1 MAVKL
6 LAGRYE
12 LIEKIGDGGMAVVY
26 KARDRLLNRFIA
38 IKILKPEFA
47 KDQNVI
53 DSFRRESQ
61 SAAALSHPNIVSI
74 YDVGREGN
82 IHFIVMELIEGET
95 LSNIIDEE
103 GPLEYH
109 TVINITK
116 QIASGLG
123 YAHQHG
129 IIHRDIKPHNILMT
143 RDGVA
148 KIADFGIAKAIT
160 ESAMAKQQTEEMVMG
175 SVHYFSPEQAR
186 GGYVDAK
193 SDIYSLGI
201 VMYEMLTGR
210 VPFDAE
216 TPVQVALMHIN
227 DEMTPPSYYVDT
239 IPPRLEGIIMKATNK
254 VQVNRYRDC
263 EEMIR
268 ELDKIEIVTKIV
280 GEKAVAPEGVRIREP
295 EEEEPEKKP
304 KQKKKKKKDDDDS
317 GKKKK
322 IIIIAAAAVVVIA
335 AILGVLLHGGKDI
348 EVPDLTGKTVEEAEE
363 ILDEAGLK
371 LAEGNEVYS
380 DEYEEGLI
388 VSQSPKAGME
398 VKKGK
403 TIKVNISK
411 GTGTVE
417 VPSVIGYTTSE
428 AKETLEAQGF
438 RLGSVKEEESSQT
451 PGTIISQDPNP
462 GTQAESGATVNVVI
476 AKEVEVKTVA
486 VPGLLGKSIDSAEKA
501 LNKVGLNLGNINYE
515 YNDDYP
521 EGQIIAQQYSSG
533 TEVNEGTSVDITV
546 SRGSK
551 AEPEPEPEPE
561 PDDGGDEGD
570 TETEDDGD

>member
-74 YDVGREGN
+74 FDVGREGN

-103 GPLEYH
+103 GPLDYH
-109 TVINITK
+109 RVINITK
-116 QIASGLG
+116 QIASGLSF
-123 YAHQHG
+123 AHENG

-143 RDGVA
+143 KEGVA

-160 ESAMAKQQTEEMVMG
+160 ESSMAKQQTEEMVMG

-239 IPPRLEGIIMKATNK
+239 IPPRLEQIVMKCTNK
-254 VQVNRYRDC
+254 VQVNRYKNCD
-263 EEMIR
+263 EIIED
-268 ELDKIEIVTKIV
+268 LDKIEMVTKIV
-280 GEKAVAPEGVRIREP
+280 GEKAVAPEGIRLR
-295 EEEEPEKKP
+295 EEEPQVSKP
-304 KQKKKKKKDDDDS
+304 VPKKKQEEEDDS
-317 GKKKK
+317 SKKKK
-322 IIIIAAAAVVVIA
+322 IIAIVIAAAVVLALV
-335 AILGVLLHGGKDI
+335 LGFLFLGGKDV
-348 EVPDLTGKTVEEAEE
+348 EVPDLTGKTYEEAEAE
-363 ILDEAGLK
+363 LEELGLK
-371 LAEGNEVYS
+371 IEEGNEVYS
-380 DEYEEGLI
+380 DEFEEGEI
-388 VSQSPKAGME
+388 ASQSPKAGME

-417 VPSVIGYTTSE
+417 VPSVIGYTTTE

-438 RLGSVKEEESSQT
+438 HLGKVKEEESSQT
-451 PGTIISQDPNP
+451 EGTIISQDPS
-462 GTQAESGATVNVVI
+462 GGSQAEDGTTVNVVI
-476 AKEVEVKTVA
+476 AKKPEVKTVS
-486 VPGLLGKSIDSAEKA
+486 VPGLLGKSIDSAERTLKDA
-501 LNKVGLNLGNINYE
+501 GLSLGNVSYA

-521 EGQIIAQQYSSG
+521 EGQIISQSYSSG
-533 TEVNEGTSVDITV
+533 TKVNEGTSVDVKV

-551 AEPEPEPEPE
+551 QVS
-561 PDDGGDEGD
+561 PDSGEGN
-570 TETEDDGD
+570 

>member
-74 YDVGREGN
+74 FDVGREGN

-103 GPLEYH
+103 GPLDYH
-109 TVINITK
+109 RVINITK
-116 QIASGLG
+116 QIASGLSF
-123 YAHQHG
+123 AHENG

-143 RDGVA
+143 KEGVA

-160 ESAMAKQQTEEMVMG
+160 ESSMAKQQTEEMVMG

-193 SDIYSLGI
+193 SDIYSLSI

-239 IPPRLEGIIMKATNK
+239 IPPRLEQIVMKCTNK
-254 VQVNRYRDC
+254 VQVNRYKNCD
-263 EEMIR
+263 EIIED
-268 ELDKIEIVTKIV
+268 LDKIEMVTKIV
-280 GEKAVAPEGVRIREP
+280 GEKAVAPEGIRLR
-295 EEEEPEKKP
+295 EEEPQVSKP
-304 KQKKKKKKDDDDS
+304 VPKKKQEEEDDS
-317 GKKKK
+317 SKKKK
-322 IIIIAAAAVVVIA
+322 IIAIVIAAAVVLALV
-335 AILGVLLHGGKDI
+335 LGFLFLGGKDV
-348 EVPDLTGKTVEEAEE
+348 EVPDLTGKTYEEAEAE
-363 ILDEAGLK
+363 LEELGLK
-371 LAEGNEVYS
+371 IEEGNEVYS
-380 DEYEEGLI
+380 DEFEEGEI
-388 VSQSPKAGME
+388 ASQSPKAGME

-417 VPSVIGYTTSE
+417 VPSVIGYTTTE

-438 RLGSVKEEESSQT
+438 HLGKVKEEESSQT
-451 PGTIISQDPNP
+451 EGTIISQDPS
-462 GTQAESGATVNVVI
+462 GGSQAEDGTTVNVVI
-476 AKEVEVKTVA
+476 AKKPEVKTVS
-486 VPGLLGKSIDSAEKA
+486 VPGLLGKSIDSAERTLKDA
-501 LNKVGLNLGNINYE
+501 GLSLGNVSYA

-521 EGQIIAQQYSSG
+521 EGQIISQSYSSG
-533 TEVNEGTSVDITV
+533 TKVNEGTSVDVKV

-551 AEPEPEPEPE
+551 QVSPEPEEE
-561 PDDGGDEGD
+561 
-570 TETEDDGD
+570 EDD